1 VSPLLPVL
9 LLLLPVLVPELSKL
23 RADNLELAA
32 SLQVR
37 PAAAPAATFVLL

>member
-1 VSPLLPVL
+1 VCTPPLPLPL
-9 LLLLPVLVPELSKL
+9 LLLLLLLLLPELSKL

-37 PAAAPAATFVLL
+37 PAKENL